1 LSNNAS
7 DRKLHSRTPDPADVK
22 ETPITQAPV
31 ALASGAVPDVAAN
44 GKTRLPNVGNAPKFV
59 APSHGGVDILKL
71 LTELEDQI
79 ENTRKVP
86 FGGMIGFDED
96 KFHMTIMKIR
106 ANLPEEMKRASKLA
120 RDQERIVEETLENAE
135 RIKEDARKAALL
147 EMERGKKEAVA
158 LREQVRIEA
167 DRQRSQA
174 GSALADAQAAA
185 EREAQHILEEA
196 RAQGRQMI
204 AAAHQEAAQLVGD
217 NEIVQQAMVM
227 AQDLQMRAQTE
238 AQAVRRGADEYAR
251 DVLIN
256 LENVLGKATIQVQR
270 GRELLEKPR

>member
-1 LSNNAS
+1 MSNNAS
-7 DRKLHSRTPDPADVK
+7 DRKARSRTPETADTK
-22 ETPITQAPV
+22 GASAAQAPI
-31 ALASGAVPDVAAN
+31 ALASATAPDAAEN
-44 GKTRLPNVGNAPKFV
+44 GKTRLPNVGDAPKFV

-71 LTELEDQI
+71 LTELEDQV
-79 ENTRKVP
+79 ENTRKMP

-147 EMERGKKEAVA
+147 EMERGKKEATA
-158 LREQVRIEA
+158 LREQARHES
-167 DRQRSQA
+167 DKHRNQA
-174 GSALADAQAAA
+174 GTALADAQAAA
-185 EREAQHILEEA
+185 EREAQHILAEA
-196 RAQGRQMI
+196 QAQGKQMI
-204 AAAHQEAAQLVGD
+204 AEAHKEAAQMVSD